1 MLDLPT
7 TGNIT
12 CTIRLLS
19 RKMTALCKG
28 VTLRRIALYC
38 MSWYCVVLHY
48 ILWYHNLV
56 LTCNDSVVMI
66 LSDLYDTG
74 SGLSEELLQ
83 IVQKVVIM
91 VGVGVGAE
99 EKDVRFVHR

>member
-1 MLDLPT
+1 MLSFYSFFIGQMLDLPT

-74 SGLSEELLQ
+74 SGFE
-83 IVQKVVIM
+83 
-91 VGVGVGAE
+91 
-99 EKDVRFVHR
+99 